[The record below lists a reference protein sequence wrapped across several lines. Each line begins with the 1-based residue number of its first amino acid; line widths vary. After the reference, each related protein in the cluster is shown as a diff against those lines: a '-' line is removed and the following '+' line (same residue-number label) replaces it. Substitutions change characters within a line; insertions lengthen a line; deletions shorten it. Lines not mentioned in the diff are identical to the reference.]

1 MEKKKIIL
9 PTKRFFKAE
18 EEDLDLRLN
27 LDSSENLMRLG
38 DRDIVLDIAQ
48 LFSDERND
56 SKNYKLYGKLKMVFR
71 NMYSGSTTY
80 EPLQKNLY
88 LSGDGSDNKFGGF
101 LAYNELAFLRND
113 VLREIYVPLSGTTP
127 TFGTTTI
134 LTGTTNTGHTI
145 TTPITAPYKNWNI
158 YVSYVHSHN
167 TQFPMKYSLSGTS
180 AGETI
185 SFTSGDGIPFRV
197 TTGDTYVTLTSPVEH
212 GMSAGENII
221 LSATTLTTHFWVS
234 GITYS
239 KDDIIHYSNK
249 IYTSKSNGNFNNEP
263 PITGN
268 TYWKLVTN
276 WSLTETYDI
285 NNLVFY
291 SGSTYKSLT
300 NSNLNNTPP
309 VTGTT
314 SSWIRTSN
322 RQYYTLPITSDTEKY
337 RIFNIDNVGNQIYN
351 SEKYIINILISE
363 FSSGTTLD
371 SVVFGRRC
379 TDVNDIIGTTSQ
391 YYVHQHK
398 TLTTE
403 GDYIL
408 DKIGFES
415 PIWEDERKLLIEN
428 SSGDYD
434 VIVERNRMESLIYD
448 FKEPLVLTGITN
460 NLGYTPTDVYLTIIY
475 RNANGYFNY
484 PPKVGW
490 KFNFHNTWIDNHF
503 SGATSNETSIGVTG
517 LTGNTG
523 TTGFTAGLPLQI
535 GTSGLTGAYVEYN
548 KNELKERIIS
558 EAFHKIT
565 NPISIFN
572 HNQDGNVDGF
582 SGATSG
588 NTFGLYYQPYYR
600 IKLKELSPY
609 VETAKTNDII
619 NLPENTLYFEKEGL
633 WKWRDLYD
641 HGYIDPDGYGVN
653 HPFINNIHY
662 VKNDINFY
670 LRNERL
676 YQNKNDGLT
685 NFNDKTIT
693 DC

>member
-9 PTKRFFKAE
+9 PTKRFFMAE

-48 LFSDERND
+48 LFSNERND

-167 TQFPMKYSLSGTS
+167 TQFPMKYSLSGTTT
-180 AGETI
+180 GETI
-185 SFTSGDGIPFRV
+185 SFTSGDGIPFRLSYSE
-197 TTGDTYVTLTSPVEH
+197 GSYYELTSPVEH
-212 GMSAGENII
+212 GMKGGEFVV
-221 LSATTLTTHFWVS
+221 LSGSTL
-234 GITYS
+234 
-239 KDDIIHYSNK
+239 
-249 IYTSKSNGNFNNEP
+249 
-263 PITGN
+263 TGN
-268 TYWKLVTN
+268 TGDRIFTIDSIGNEVYNSDKYV
-276 WSLTETYDI
+276 I
-285 NNLVFY
+285 NIL
-291 SGSTYKSLT
+291 KSQI
-300 NSNLNNTPP
+300 

-314 SSWIRTSN
+314 IPLLTVGKRCLN
-322 RQYYTLPITSDTEKY
+322 R
-337 RIFNIDNVGNQIYN
+337 
-351 SEKYIINILISE
+351 
-363 FSSGTTLD
+363 
-371 SVVFGRRC
+371 
-379 TDVNDIIGTTSQ
+379 NDITGTTSQ

-398 TLTTE
+398 TLTEST
-403 GDYIL
+403 DYIL

-490 KFNFHNTWIDNHF
+490 KFNFHNTWIDKHF
-503 SGATSNETSIGVTG
+503 SGTTSNETSIGVTA

-523 TTGFTAGLPLQI
+523 PTGFTAGLPLEI

-565 NPISIFN
+565 NPIAIFS
-572 HNQDGNVDGF
+572 HNQDGDVDGF

-588 NTFGLYYQPYYR
+588 NTFGLYYQPYHR

-676 YQNKNDGLT
+676 YQNKNNGLT

>member
-48 LFSDERND
+48 LFSDERNN

-88 LSGDGSDNKFGGF
+88 LSGDGSDNNFGGF

-113 VLREIYVPLSGTTP
+113 VLREIYIPLSGTTP

-185 SFTSGDGIPFRV
+185 SFTSGDGIPFRLSYS
-197 TTGDTYVTLTSPVEH
+197 GGSYYELTSPVEH
-212 GMSAGENII
+212 GMKAGEFVV
-221 LSATTLTTHFWVS
+221 L
-234 GITYS
+234 
-239 KDDIIHYSNK
+239 
-249 IYTSKSNGNFNNEP
+249 
-263 PITGN
+263 
-268 TYWKLVTN
+268 
-276 WSLTETYDI
+276 
-285 NNLVFY
+285 
-291 SGSTYKSLT
+291 SGSTLTGNASGRTFTIDSIGNEVYNSDKYVINILKSQI
-300 NSNLNNTPP
+300 

-314 SSWIRTSN
+314 IPLLTVGKRCLN
-322 RQYYTLPITSDTEKY
+322 R
-337 RIFNIDNVGNQIYN
+337 
-351 SEKYIINILISE
+351 
-363 FSSGTTLD
+363 
-371 SVVFGRRC
+371 
-379 TDVNDIIGTTSQ
+379 NDITGTTSQ

-398 TLTTE
+398 TLTDST
-403 GDYIL
+403 DYIL

-428 SSGDYD
+428 SSGDND
-434 VIVERNRMESLIYD
+434 VLVERNRMESLIYD

-460 NLGYTPTDVYLTIIY
+460 NLGYTPTDVYLTVIY
-475 RNANGYFNY
+475 RNSNGYFNY

-490 KFNFHNTWIDNHF
+490 KFNFHNTWLDNHF
-503 SGATSNETSIGVTG
+503 SGTTSIDTNITTTSFTKSGFTFYS
-517 LTGNTG
+517 GNPISLG
-523 TTGFTAGLPLQI
+523 TT
-535 GTSGLTGAYVEYN
+535 GLTGAYVEYN

-565 NPISIFN
+565 NPIDTFN
-572 HNQDGNVDGF
+572 HGQTTGSTNASSSNLE
-582 SGATSG
+582 
-588 NTFGLYYQPYYR
+588 GLYYQPYYR

-653 HPFINNIHY
+653 HPFINGIHY

-670 LRNERL
+670 LRNERFF
-676 YQNKNDGLT
+676 QNKSDGLT

>member
-113 VLREIYVPLSGTTP
+113 VLREIYIPLSGTTP

-167 TQFPMKYSLSGTS
+167 TQFQMKYSLSGTS

-185 SFTSGDGIPFRV
+185 SFTSGDGIPFRLSYS
-197 TTGDTYVTLTSPVEH
+197 GGSYYELTSPVEH
-212 GMSAGENII
+212 GMKAGEFVV
-221 LSATTLTTHFWVS
+221 L
-234 GITYS
+234 
-239 KDDIIHYSNK
+239 
-249 IYTSKSNGNFNNEP
+249 
-263 PITGN
+263 
-268 TYWKLVTN
+268 
-276 WSLTETYDI
+276 
-285 NNLVFY
+285 
-291 SGSTYKSLT
+291 SGSTLTGNASGRTFTIDSIGNEVYNSDKYVINILKSQI
-300 NSNLNNTPP
+300 
-309 VTGTT
+309 VTGTIIPLLT
-314 SSWIRTSN
+314 VGKRCLN
-322 RQYYTLPITSDTEKY
+322 R
-337 RIFNIDNVGNQIYN
+337 
-351 SEKYIINILISE
+351 
-363 FSSGTTLD
+363 
-371 SVVFGRRC
+371 
-379 TDVNDIIGTTSQ
+379 NDITGTTSQ

-415 PIWEDERKLLIEN
+415 PIWEDERKLLVEN
-428 SSGDYD
+428 SSGDND
-434 VIVERNRMESLIYD
+434 VLVERNRMESLIYD

-460 NLGYTPTDVYLTIIY
+460 NLGYTPTDVYLTVVY
-475 RNANGYFNY
+475 RNSNGFFNY

-490 KFNFHNTWIDNHF
+490 KFNFHNTWIDKHF
-503 SGATSNETSIGVTG
+503 SGTTSNETSIGVTA

-565 NPISIFN
+565 NPIATFD

-582 SGATSG
+582 SGATSS
-588 NTFGLYYQPYYR
+588 NMFGLYYQPYYR

-670 LRNERL
+670 LRNERF

>member
-88 LSGDGSDNKFGGF
+88 LSGDGSDNNFGGF

-158 YVSYVHSHN
+158 YVSYVHGHN

-185 SFTSGDGIPFRV
+185 SFTSGDGIPFRLSYS
-197 TTGDTYVTLTSPVEH
+197 GGSYYELTSPVEH
-212 GMSAGENII
+212 GMKAGEFVV
-221 LSATTLTTHFWVS
+221 LSGLTLTGNAS
-234 GITYS
+234 GRTFTIDSIGNEVYNS
-239 KDDIIHYSNK
+239 DKYVINIL
-249 IYTSKSNGNFNNEP
+249 KSQ
-263 PITGN
+263 I
-268 TYWKLVTN
+268 
-276 WSLTETYDI
+276 
-285 NNLVFY
+285 
-291 SGSTYKSLT
+291 
-300 NSNLNNTPP
+300 

-314 SSWIRTSN
+314 IPLLTVGKRCLN
-322 RQYYTLPITSDTEKY
+322 R
-337 RIFNIDNVGNQIYN
+337 
-351 SEKYIINILISE
+351 
-363 FSSGTTLD
+363 
-371 SVVFGRRC
+371 
-379 TDVNDIIGTTSQ
+379 NDITGTTSQ
-391 YYVHQHK
+391 YYVHQHR
-398 TLTTE
+398 TLTDST
-403 GDYIL
+403 DYIL

-415 PIWEDERKLLIEN
+415 PIWEDERKLLVEN
-428 SSGDYD
+428 SSGDND
-434 VIVERNRMESLIYD
+434 VLVERNRMESLIYD

-460 NLGYTPTDVYLTIIY
+460 NLGYTPTDVYLTVIY
-475 RNANGYFNY
+475 RNSNGYFNY

-490 KFNFHNTWIDNHF
+490 KFNFHNTWLDNHF
-503 SGATSNETSIGVTG
+503 SGTTSIDTNITTTSFTKSGFTFYS
-517 LTGNTG
+517 GNPISLG
-523 TTGFTAGLPLQI
+523 TT
-535 GTSGLTGAYVEYN
+535 GLTGAYVEYN

-565 NPISIFN
+565 NPIATFN
-572 HNQDGNVDGF
+572 HGQTTGSTNASSSNLE
-582 SGATSG
+582 
-588 NTFGLYYQPYYR
+588 GLYYQPYYR

-653 HPFINNIHY
+653 HPFINGIHY

-670 LRNERL
+670 LRNERFF
-676 YQNKNDGLT
+676 QNKTDGLT

>member
-101 LAYNELAFLRND
+101 LAYNELAFLIND

-167 TQFPMKYSLSGTS
+167 TQFEMKYSLSGTS

-185 SFTSGDGIPFRV
+185 SFTSGDGIPFRLSYS
-197 TTGDTYVTLTSPVEH
+197 GGSYYELTSPVEH
-212 GMSAGENII
+212 GMKAGEFVV
-221 LSATTLTTHFWVS
+221 L
-234 GITYS
+234 
-239 KDDIIHYSNK
+239 
-249 IYTSKSNGNFNNEP
+249 
-263 PITGN
+263 
-268 TYWKLVTN
+268 
-276 WSLTETYDI
+276 
-285 NNLVFY
+285 
-291 SGSTYKSLT
+291 SGSTLTGNASGRTFTIDSIGNEVYNSDKYVINILKSQI
-300 NSNLNNTPP
+300 

-314 SSWIRTSN
+314 IPLLTVGKRCLN
-322 RQYYTLPITSDTEKY
+322 R
-337 RIFNIDNVGNQIYN
+337 
-351 SEKYIINILISE
+351 
-363 FSSGTTLD
+363 
-371 SVVFGRRC
+371 
-379 TDVNDIIGTTSQ
+379 NDITGTTSQ

-415 PIWEDERKLLIEN
+415 PIWEDERKLLVEN
-428 SSGDYD
+428 SSGDND
-434 VIVERNRMESLIYD
+434 VLVERNRMESLIYD

-460 NLGYTPTDVYLTIIY
+460 NLGYTPTDVYLTVVY
-475 RNANGYFNY
+475 RNSNGFFNY

-490 KFNFHNTWIDNHF
+490 KFNFHNSWMDKHF
-503 SGATSNETSIGVTG
+503 SGTTSNETKITTTSFTKSGFTFYS
-517 LTGNTG
+517 GNPISLG
-523 TTGFTAGLPLQI
+523 TT
-535 GTSGLTGAYVEYN
+535 GLTGAYVEYN

-565 NPISIFN
+565 NPIATFD

-582 SGATSG
+582 SGATAS
-588 NTFGLYYQPYYR
+588 NMFGLYYQPYYR

-670 LRNERL
+670 LRNERF

>member
-27 LDSSENLMRLG
+27 LNSSENLMRLG

-88 LSGDGSDNKFGGF
+88 LSGDGSDNNFGGF

-180 AGETI
+180 TGETI
-185 SFTSGDGIPFRV
+185 SFTSGDGIPFRLSYS
-197 TTGDTYVTLTSPVEH
+197 GGSYYELTSPVEH
-212 GMSAGENII
+212 GMKAGEFVV
-221 LSATTLTTHFWVS
+221 LSGSTL
-234 GITYS
+234 
-239 KDDIIHYSNK
+239 
-249 IYTSKSNGNFNNEP
+249 
-263 PITGN
+263 TGN
-268 TYWKLVTN
+268 TSGRTFTIDSIGNEVYNSDKYV
-276 WSLTETYDI
+276 I
-285 NNLVFY
+285 NIL
-291 SGSTYKSLT
+291 KSQI
-300 NSNLNNTPP
+300 

-314 SSWIRTSN
+314 IPLLTVGKRCLN
-322 RQYYTLPITSDTEKY
+322 R
-337 RIFNIDNVGNQIYN
+337 
-351 SEKYIINILISE
+351 
-363 FSSGTTLD
+363 
-371 SVVFGRRC
+371 
-379 TDVNDIIGTTSQ
+379 NDITGTTSQ

-398 TLTTE
+398 TLTDST
-403 GDYIL
+403 DYIL

-415 PIWEDERKLLIEN
+415 PIWEDERKLLVEN
-428 SSGDYD
+428 SSGDND
-434 VIVERNRMESLIYD
+434 VLVERNRMESLIYD

-460 NLGYTPTDVYLTIIY
+460 NLGYTPTDVYLTVIY
-475 RNANGYFNY
+475 RNSNGYFNY

-490 KFNFHNTWIDNHF
+490 KFNFHNTWLDNHF
-503 SGATSNETSIGVTG
+503 SGTTSIDTNITTTSFTKSGFTFYS
-517 LTGNTG
+517 GNPILLG
-523 TTGFTAGLPLQI
+523 TT
-535 GTSGLTGAYVEYN
+535 GLTGAYVEYN

-565 NPISIFN
+565 NPIATFN
-572 HNQDGNVDGF
+572 HGQTTGSTNASSSNLE
-582 SGATSG
+582 
-588 NTFGLYYQPYYR
+588 GLYYQPYYR

-653 HPFINNIHY
+653 HPFINGIHY

-670 LRNERL
+670 LRNERFF
-676 YQNKNDGLT
+676 QNKTDGLT

>member
-1 MEKKKIIL
+1 MEKKKVIL

-27 LDSSENLMRLG
+27 LESSENLMRLG
-38 DRDIVLDIAQ
+38 DRDVVLDIAQ

-56 SKNYKLYGKLKMVFR
+56 SKNYKIYGKLKMIFR
-71 NMYSGSTTY
+71 NMYSGITSY
-80 EPLQKNLY
+80 PPLNNNVY
-88 LSGDGSDNKFGGF
+88 LVGDGSDGNLAGF
-101 LAYNELAFLRND
+101 LPYNELAFLRND
-113 VLREIYVPLSGTTP
+113 VLRELYIPSSGNTP
-127 TFGTTTI
+127 TLGTIT

-180 AGETI
+180 ADETI
-185 SFTSGDGIPFRV
+185 SFTSGDGIPFRLSYS
-197 TTGDTYVTLTSPVEH
+197 GGSYYELTSPVEH
-212 GMSAGENII
+212 GMKAGEFVI
-221 LSATTLTTHFWVS
+221 L
-234 GITYS
+234 
-239 KDDIIHYSNK
+239 
-249 IYTSKSNGNFNNEP
+249 
-263 PITGN
+263 
-268 TYWKLVTN
+268 
-276 WSLTETYDI
+276 
-285 NNLVFY
+285 
-291 SGSTYKSLT
+291 SGSTLTGNASGRTFTIDSIGNEVYNSDKYVINILKSQI
-300 NSNLNNTPP
+300 

-314 SSWIRTSN
+314 IPLLTVGKRCLN
-322 RQYYTLPITSDTEKY
+322 R
-337 RIFNIDNVGNQIYN
+337 
-351 SEKYIINILISE
+351 
-363 FSSGTTLD
+363 
-371 SVVFGRRC
+371 
-379 TDVNDIIGTTSQ
+379 NDITGTTSQ

-398 TLTTE
+398 TLTEST
-403 GDYIL
+403 DYIL

-415 PIWEDERKLLIEN
+415 PIWENERKLLFEN
-428 SSGDYD
+428 SNGDND

-490 KFNFHNTWIDNHF
+490 KFNFHNTWIDKHF
-503 SGATSNETSIGVTG
+503 SGTISNETSIGVTG

-565 NPISIFN
+565 NPISIFS

-641 HGYIDPDGYGVN
+641 HGYIDADGYGVN

-676 YQNKNDGLT
+676 YQNKNNGLT

>member
-1 MEKKKIIL
+1 MEKKKVIL

-38 DRDIVLDIAQ
+38 DRDVVLDIAQ

-56 SKNYKLYGKLKMVFR
+56 SKNYKIYGKLKMIFR

-88 LSGDGSDNKFGGF
+88 LSGDGSDNNFDGF
-101 LAYNELAFLRND
+101 LPYNELAFLRND
-113 VLREIYVPLSGTTP
+113 VLREIYIPLSGTSP
-127 TFGTTTI
+127 TFGITTI

-158 YVSYVHSHN
+158 YLSYVQSHN
-167 TQFPMKYSLSGTS
+167 SQFQMKYSLSGTTD
-180 AGETI
+180 GETI
-185 SFTSGDGIPFRV
+185 SFTSGDGIPFRLSYS
-197 TTGDTYVTLTSPVEH
+197 GGSYYELTSPVEH
-212 GMSAGENII
+212 GMKAGEFVV
-221 LSATTLTTHFWVS
+221 L
-234 GITYS
+234 
-239 KDDIIHYSNK
+239 
-249 IYTSKSNGNFNNEP
+249 
-263 PITGN
+263 
-268 TYWKLVTN
+268 
-276 WSLTETYDI
+276 
-285 NNLVFY
+285 
-291 SGSTYKSLT
+291 SGSTLT
-300 NSNLNNTPP
+300 GNASGRTFTIDSIGNEVYNSNKYVINILKSQIL
-309 VTGTT
+309 TGTT
-314 SSWIRTSN
+314 IPLLTVGKRCLN
-322 RQYYTLPITSDTEKY
+322 R
-337 RIFNIDNVGNQIYN
+337 
-351 SEKYIINILISE
+351 
-363 FSSGTTLD
+363 
-371 SVVFGRRC
+371 
-379 TDVNDIIGTTSQ
+379 NDITGTTSQ

-428 SSGDYD
+428 SSGDND
-434 VIVERNRMESLIYD
+434 VLVERNRMESLIYD

-460 NLGYTPTDVYLTIIY
+460 NLGYTPTDVYLTIVY
-475 RNANGYFNY
+475 RNQNGFFNY
-484 PPKVGW
+484 PPKIGW
-490 KFNFHNTWIDNHF
+490 KFNFHNSWVDKHF
-503 SGATSNETSIGVTG
+503 DGTGSTETKITTTPFTKSGFTFYSGNSISG
-517 LTGNTG
+517 G
-523 TTGFTAGLPLQI
+523 TT
-535 GTSGLTGAYVEYN
+535 GLTGAYVEYN

-565 NPISIFN
+565 NPIATFD

-582 SGATSG
+582 SGATAS
-588 NTFGLYYQPYYR
+588 NMFGLYYQPYYR

-670 LRNERL
+670 LRNERF